1 MSDGY
6 LLKFRTIRRETV
18 YFNKSIPSHP
28 KDIHLVFDSW
38 SLTKKLM
45 FTALM
50 AALATILQSAGGL
63 LPGIGY
69 FFSPLATAPI
79 MLGALI
85 SFRSGILIYLVT
97 ICLLLIIQPSELVI
111 FPFTTGLLGLGL
123 TWTFLALSRR
133 LGIIFVNGLLLF
145 IGVCIPLYGFGFPV
159 FGPAVSSSFN
169 MTALLIILGF
179 SLFYSWVWVG
189 IGLFLLRKIGV
200 IIRLE

>member
-1 MSDGY
+1 M
-6 LLKFRTIRRETV
+6 

-28 KDIHLVFDSW
+28 KDIHQIFESW

-50 AALATILQSAGGL
+50 AALAAILQSAGGL

-69 FFSPLATAPI
+69 AFSPLATVPI

-85 SFRSGILIYLVT
+85 SFRSSMLIYFLT

-111 FPFTTGLLGLGL
+111 FPFTTGLLGISLG
-123 TWTFLALSRR
+123 WTFLALNRR
-133 LGIIFVNGLLLF
+133 LGILFVNGILLF
-145 IGVCIPLYGFGFPV
+145 IGICIPLYGFGFPV
-159 FGPAVSSSFN
+159 FGPTVSSSFN
-169 MTALLIILGF
+169 LTTLLIIFGF

-189 IGLFLLRKIGV
+189 IGLVLLRKIRR
-200 IIRLE
+200 ILALE